1 MELPLKL
8 FRVVF
13 WLCFVG
19 LTCLALSPA
28 PYLPPLDIFNWW
40 DKAQH
45 AIGYGTL
52 MVTALFAYPNKSKI
66 WLAALLCLHGCLIE
80 ALQYFSGFRFG
91 YWQDALADGVGVLIG
106 GTFFVIVSNF
116 VILRR
121 PLSQDASPGKEG
133 PGAVNNSKLSATT
146 TSKENTNGANPHA
159 DRLDKFN

>member
-1 MELPLKL
+1 MDRPLKL

-19 LTCLALSPA
+19 LTGLALSLA

-45 AIGYGTL
+45 ATGYGTL
-52 MVTALFAYPNKSKI
+52 MASALLAHPKVSKLR
-66 WLAALLCLHGCLIE
+66 LAALLCLHGCLI
-80 ALQYFSGFRFG
+80 FM
-91 YWQDALADGVGVLIG
+91 V
-106 GTFFVIVSNF
+106 
-116 VILRR
+116 R
-121 PLSQDASPGKEG
+121 PLGHDASSGKEG

>member
-1 MELPLKL
+1 MDRPIKL

-52 MVTALFAYPNKSKI
+52 MASALLAYPKVSKLS
-66 WLAALLCLHGCLIE
+66 LAALLCLHGCLIE
-80 ALQYFSGFRFG
+80 VLQYFSGYRYG
-91 YWQDALADGVGVLIG
+91 DWQDALADGVGVIVALVV
-106 GTFFVIVSNF
+106 FVIVSNLAF
-116 VILRR
+116 MVR
-121 PLSQDASPGKEG
+121 PVGHDASADKEG
-133 PGAVNNSKLSATT
+133 PGVAKNSKLRATT
-146 TSKENTNGANPHA
+146 TSEENTN
-159 DRLDKFN
+159 